1 MDVRVCVRGACP
13 FEIDK
18 DGRDDG
24 AVATDRAGRPSQTR
38 EVLRFLATSSRGAGS
53 RNISLDFPTRTLLV
67 GLLENIF
74 FHQTRRERKEYA
86 KTVSRERERTCLLAH
101 SGSCQHRQCNEGS
114 EGGRVKEEARI

>member
-74 FHQTRRERKEYA
+74 FIKPA
-86 KTVSRERERTCLLAH
+86 ERERNTR
-101 SGSCQHRQCNEGS
+101 RQS
-114 EGGRVKEEARI
+114 VEEREDLFASSLWFLPTSSV